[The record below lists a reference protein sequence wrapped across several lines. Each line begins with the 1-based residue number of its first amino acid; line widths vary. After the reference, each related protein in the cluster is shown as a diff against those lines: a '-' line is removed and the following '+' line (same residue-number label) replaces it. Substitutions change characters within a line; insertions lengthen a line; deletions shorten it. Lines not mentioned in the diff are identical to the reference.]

1 MSDSSDTTGSDYL
14 ENDYGDE
21 DVHEDNVEEWTDFE
35 EDHKEDEAEDSVH
48 KKEIDLLSK
57 VILCAKH
64 KSGFMVPHSCTTC
77 ATALGLIKDP
87 AIVKKLVLNT
97 KPSGSTLVSRYSGRC
112 DTVDP
117 TLVLS
122 SDTIQNALNIFTKGV
137 FKDHRQWAEV
147 IKKYLCLP
155 AEQHELLNL
164 DIQQEEILNQFRKE
178 PRFQNI
184 FRYGSELAK
193 WLKNLR
199 LSNRPLFCLMER
211 VNIDIDFARFLAE
224 QAGISFPDPDDAPPR
239 IGVNVPRNGRKVLDS
254 LRHLEYKDIF
264 PVPDI
269 SEFTDMLPE
278 EAAEAL
284 VVVFENYRISVR
296 NQFMKLYN
304 SYAAH
309 LNASDD
315 WLIFYSDLYSNVDA
329 GFREMYRDRL
339 GSLFKKDIKIDVI
352 GQSSSKALKD
362 EKSQGLFGGSILCI

>member
-1 MSDSSDTTGSDYL
+1 MSDSTDTTGSDYS

-21 DVHEDNVEEWTDFE
+21 DVHEDVEEEWTDFE
-35 EDHKEDEAEDSVH
+35 EDEAEDSVH
-48 KKEIDLLSK
+48 KEIDLLSK

-64 KSGFMVPHSCTTC
+64 KSGFMVPLSCTTC

-164 DIQQEEILNQFRKE
+164 DIQQEEILNQYRKE

-193 WLKNLR
+193 WLKYLR

-239 IGVNVPRNGRKVLDS
+239 IGVNVPRNGRKILDS
-254 LRHLEYKDIF
+254 LRYLEFKDIF

-269 SEFTDMLPE
+269 S
-278 EAAEAL
+278 
-284 VVVFENYRISVR
+284 I
-296 NQFMKLYN
+296 
-304 SYAAH
+304 
-309 LNASDD
+309 
-315 WLIFYSDLYSNVDA
+315 
-329 GFREMYRDRL
+329 
-339 GSLFKKDIKIDVI
+339 
-352 GQSSSKALKD
+352 
-362 EKSQGLFGGSILCI
+362 

>member
-1 MSDSSDTTGSDYL
+1 MSDSSDTTGSDYS

-48 KKEIDLLSK
+48 KKKIDLLSK

-164 DIQQEEILNQFRKE
+164 DIQQEGILNQFKKE

-254 LRHLEYKDIF
+254 LRYLEYKDIF

-284 VVVFENYRISVR
+284 VVVFENYRISFR

-315 WLIFYSDLYSNVDA
+315 WLIFYSVRAKFS
-329 GFREMYRDRL
+329 
-339 GSLFKKDIKIDVI
+339 
-352 GQSSSKALKD
+352 
-362 EKSQGLFGGSILCI
+362 